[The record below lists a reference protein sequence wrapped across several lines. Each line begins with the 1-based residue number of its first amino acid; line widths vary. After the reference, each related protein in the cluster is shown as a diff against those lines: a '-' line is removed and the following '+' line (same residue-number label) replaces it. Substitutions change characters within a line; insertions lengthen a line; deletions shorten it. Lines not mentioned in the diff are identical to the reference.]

1 MVKVGSTWVQRWRV
15 PLGFMCA
22 PLFFW
27 LARPSARTLLAGGA
41 LALAGLALRAWGSG
55 HLRKND
61 ALAASGPYA
70 HTRNPLYLG
79 SFVMGLGFVA
89 AAGWWPLAILFA
101 ALFLGIYWPVMR
113 VEEGHLAEIFG
124 QAYAKY
130 ATAVPLFF
138 PRLRPYADAP
148 PARFD
153 SSLYLRYREYQ
164 AALGVLA
171 ALGILAAKALLW
183 K

>member
-1 MVKVGSTWVQRWRV
+1 MVKVGSTWMQRWRV
-15 PLGFMCA
+15 PLGFACA

-27 LARPSARTLLAGGA
+27 LARPTLRTVLAGGA
-41 LALAGLALRAWGSG
+41 VALAGLALRAWGSG

-61 ALAASGPYA
+61 KLAVSGPYA
-70 HTRNPLYLG
+70 RTRNPLYLG
-79 SFVMGLGFVA
+79 SFIMGLGFVT

-113 VEEGHLAEIFG
+113 VEETHLTEIFG
-124 QAYAKY
+124 EEYKRYA
-130 ATAVPLFF
+130 AAVPLFF
-138 PRLRPYADAP
+138 PRLSGYRDAP
-148 PARFD
+148 PESFD

-164 AALGVLA
+164 AALGVLS
-171 ALGILAAKALLW
+171 ALALLAAKAWFW

>member
-15 PLGFMCA
+15 PLGFACA

-27 LARPSARTLLAGGA
+27 LARPTARTLWAGGVIA
-41 LALAGLALRAWGSG
+41 LLGLALRAWGSG

-61 ALAASGPYA
+61 KLAASGPYA

-79 SFVMGLGFVA
+79 SFLMGLGFVA
-89 AAGWWPLAILFA
+89 AAGWWPLLILFA

-113 VEEGHLAEIFG
+113 VEEGHLTEIFG
-124 QAYAKY
+124 EHYKAYA
-130 ATAVPLFF
+130 AAVPLFF

-148 PARFD
+148 DARFD
-153 SSLYLRYREYQ
+153 AQLYLRYREYQ

-171 ALGILAAKALLW
+171 ALGLLAVKAW
-183 K
+183 FWR